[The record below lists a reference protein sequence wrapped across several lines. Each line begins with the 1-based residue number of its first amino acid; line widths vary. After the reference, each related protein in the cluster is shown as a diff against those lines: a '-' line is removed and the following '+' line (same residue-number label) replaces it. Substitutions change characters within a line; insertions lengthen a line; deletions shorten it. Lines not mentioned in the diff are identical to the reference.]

1 MEKHSKKEK
10 KSNLLLILL
19 QIIFVAI
26 FIYSG
31 YHIINWY
38 KENKENNEILNQM
51 SKAVKIEKD
60 EEGNESYKVDFEQLK
75 QTNEDIVGW
84 IKVNNTKVE
93 YPVVQGKDNSY
104 YLTHS
109 IEKKYNA
116 GGSIFVDSQNKL
128 DGTERNV
135 VIYGHNRR
143 DGSMFGTLKNVLNKE
158 WYDNEE
164 NKYITIVAP
173 DGEIQYE
180 IFSIY
185 QIEKE
190 DYYIK
195 KNFTD
200 AEFKQ
205 FVDTIKSRSVK
216 DFNTDVDENSK
227 VLTLSTCANDNKY
240 RVVIHAKEI

>member
-1 MEKHSKKEK
+1 MGKHSKKN
-10 KSNLLLILL
+10 KSKFLLILL

-38 KENKENNEILNQM
+38 KENKENNEILTQM
-51 SKAVKIEKD
+51 SETVKIEKD
-60 EEGNESYKVDFEQLK
+60 EDGTNYYKIDFEKMK
-75 QTNEDIVGW
+75 QTNEDIVAW

-93 YPVVQGKDNSY
+93 YPIVQGDDNSY

-109 IEKKYNA
+109 IDKKYNA

-128 DGTERNV
+128 DGTDRNI

-143 DGSMFGTLKNVLNKE
+143 DGSMFGTLKNALNKE

-164 NKYITIVAP
+164 NKYITIVTP
-173 DGEIQYE
+173 NGESKYE

-200 AEFKQ
+200 EEFKS
-205 FVDTIKSRSVK
+205 FIDIIKSRSVK

-227 VLTLSTCANDNKY
+227 ILTLSTCANDNKY

>member
-1 MEKHSKKEK
+1 MEKHSKKTSK
-10 KSNLLLILL
+10 FNLLLILL

-38 KENKENNEILNQM
+38 RENNENKEIFGRLTE
-51 SKAVKIEKD
+51 AVKIEKD
-60 EEGNESYKVDFEQLK
+60 EDGTNYFKIEFDKMKQINE
-75 QTNEDIVGW
+75 NIIAW
-84 IKVNNTKVE
+84 IKINNTKVE
-93 YPVVQGKDNSY
+93 YPIVQGDDNSY

-109 IEKKYNA
+109 IDKKYNA
-116 GGSIFVDSQNKL
+116 SGSIFVDSQNKL
-128 DGTERNV
+128 DGTDKNI

-143 DGSMFGTLKNVLNKE
+143 DGSMFGTLKNALNKE

-164 NKYITIVAP
+164 NKYITIVTP
-173 DGEIQYE
+173 DKEIQYE

-200 AEFKQ
+200 AEFKE
-205 FVDTIKSRSVK
+205 FVDIIKSRSVK
-216 DFNTDVDENSK
+216 DFATEVDESINI
-227 VLTLSTCANDNKY
+227 LTLSTCANDSKY

>member
-1 MEKHSKKEK
+1 MGKHSKKEK
-10 KSNLLLILL
+10 KSNLLLVLL

-38 KENKENNEILNQM
+38 KENKENNEILDQM

-60 EEGNESYKVDFEQLK
+60 EEGNERYKVDFEQLK

-128 DGTERNV
+128 DGTDRNI
-135 VIYGHNRR
+135 VIYGHNV
-143 DGSMFGTLKNVLNKE
+143 TPN
-158 WYDNEE
+158 
-164 NKYITIVAP
+164 
-173 DGEIQYE
+173 GESKYE

-200 AEFKQ
+200 EEFKS
-205 FVDTIKSRSVK
+205 FIDIIKSRSVK

-240 RVVIHAKEI
+240 RVVVHAKEI

>member
-1 MEKHSKKEK
+1 MGKHSKKN
-10 KSNLLLILL
+10 KSKFLLILL

-38 KENKENNEILNQM
+38 KENKENNEILTQM
-51 SKAVKIEKD
+51 SETVKIEKD
-60 EEGNESYKVDFEQLK
+60 EDGTNYYKIDFEKMK
-75 QTNEDIVGW
+75 QTNEDIVAW

-93 YPVVQGKDNSY
+93 YPIVQGDDNSY

-109 IEKKYNA
+109 IDKKYNA

-128 DGTERNV
+128 DGTDRNI

-143 DGSMFGTLKNVLNKE
+143 DGSMFGTLKNALNKE

-164 NKYITIVAP
+164 NKYITIVTP
-173 DGEIQYE
+173 NGESKYE

-200 AEFKQ
+200 EEFKS
-205 FVDTIKSRSVK
+205 FIDIIKSRSVK
-216 DFNTDVDENSK
+216 DFNTDIDENSK